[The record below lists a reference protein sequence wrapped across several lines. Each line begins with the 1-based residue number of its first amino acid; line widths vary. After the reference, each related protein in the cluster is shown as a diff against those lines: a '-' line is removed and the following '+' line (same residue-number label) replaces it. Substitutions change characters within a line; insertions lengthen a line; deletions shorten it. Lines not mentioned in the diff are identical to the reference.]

1 MRKLDRFIL
10 KSYIGPFFAILIIV
24 IFILAMQFLW
34 LYIDELV
41 GKGLEFRVIMEFL
54 MWGSIQTL
62 PLAMPLATL
71 LSSMMTLGG
80 MGENFEL
87 TAIKASGISLAR
99 VLVPMTVVGLLISVA
114 AFFVG
119 DRLVPYSINQIYTMR
134 DDIGRTKSEIKI
146 PTGTFYDGIDGYILR
161 VDRRNKKTGMMYNIQ
176 VYDHTGGKGN
186 TSITVADSGLLKMSK
201 SKDYL
206 TFQLFN
212 GTNYQEENTRKY
224 RDTTLAMRRIHFGR
238 QELVIPLENYSYQQS
253 DSARFGEQ
261 VRSMGLDG
269 LFHGRDSLSQLND
282 EAVRRRVYQFTH
294 SAGFEYYR
302 QLDSTWL
309 EKADHVMEP
318 VYSKKLTPREKQDA
332 YIIAGDKADDLEQ
345 VARSQVM
352 ESYDYIRLIY
362 RTDVEIWKKFAQ
374 ALACLLLF
382 FIGAPIG
389 AIIKKGGLGTPAVI
403 SMLFFVLY
411 WVVDIIGERLA
422 NNGATTAFIGKF
434 ASAFVLAPIGVF
446 LTFKAI
452 QDSSIL
458 NLDLFKSGYR
468 RVKSKFFRM
477 FRKTRIV
484 YMGTPEFS
492 VGPLDALI
500 RSGFRIVGVVTVPDK
515 PSGRGLKMNE
525 SAVKKYAVEKGLPLL
540 QPEKLKDE
548 QFLQDLAA
556 WRADLFVV
564 VGFRMLPEVVWSMP
578 KRGTFNLHAA
588 LLPQYRGAAPI
599 NWAVINGENI
609 TGVTTFMIDR
619 KIDTGGVI
627 LRSECRIEPADTAG
641 TLHDK
646 LMELGSHLV
655 VETVEG
661 LVQDN
666 VELRVQRSFI
676 QGSEL
681 LHPAPKLTRELQ
693 HIDWNDTTKH
703 VYNLIRGLSPFP
715 GAFTELVPK
724 QSTEGDALSVASA
737 KLLAE
742 ERVSPSV
749 EPIQLKVFFGEMRY
763 DLPKAAPGTVLSDGK
778 TYFAVATADGA
789 IAITDLQLAGKKRM
803 DVKAFLLGFRN
814 PASYRTTQGTS
825 KAEIAKAAPYED

>member
-1 MRKLDRFIL
+1 
-10 KSYIGPFFAILIIV
+10 
-24 IFILAMQFLW
+24 MQFLW

-99 VLVPMTVVGLLISVA
+99 VLVPMFVVGLLISVA
-114 AFFVG
+114 AYFVG

-146 PTGTFYDGIDGYILR
+146 PSGTFYDGIDGYILR
-161 VDRRNKKTGMMYNIQ
+161 VDRRNKQTGMMYNIQ
-176 VYDHTGGKGN
+176 VYDHTSDRGN
-186 TSITVADSGLLKMSK
+186 TRLTVADSGLLKMSK

-206 TFQLFN
+206 IFQLYN
-212 GTNYQEENTRKY
+212 GTNYQEENVRKY
-224 RDTTLAMRRIHFGR
+224 RDTTLTMRRIHFRR
-238 QELVIPLENYSYQQS
+238 QELVIPLENYAYQQS

-261 VRSMGLDG
+261 VKSMRLRD
-269 LFHGRDSLSQLND
+269 LRHGRDSLSQLND
-282 EAVRRRVYQFTH
+282 EGVRKRVYQFLH
-294 SAGFEYYR
+294 SSGLDYRR
-302 QLDSTWL
+302 QLDSTWH
-309 EKADHVMEP
+309 ERAQKGIMEP
-318 VYSKKLTPREKQDA
+318 LGDKESSWDNPHEKQSAYENAEKDA
-332 YIIAGDKADDLEQ
+332 LQYEQ
-345 VARSQVM
+345 VARNQMM

-434 ASAFVLAPIGVF
+434 ASAFVLAPIGAF

-452 QDSSIL
+452 QDSSVF
-458 NLDLFKSGYR
+458 NVDLFKSGYR

-500 RSGFRIVGVVTVPDK
+500 RNGYKIVGVVTVPDK

-525 SAVKKYAVEKGLPLL
+525 SAVKKYAVEHGLPLL

-556 WRADLFVV
+556 WKADLFVV
-564 VGFRMLPEVVWSMP
+564 VGFRMLPEVVWCMP

-609 TGVTTFMIDR
+609 TGVTTFMIDK

-627 LRSECRIEPADTAG
+627 LRSECRVEPTDTAG

-646 LMELGSHLV
+646 LMELGSQLV
-655 VETVEG
+655 LETVEG

-703 VYNLIRGLSPFP
+703 VYNLIRGLSPYP
-715 GAFTELVPK
+715 CAFTELVP
-724 QSTEGDALSVASA
+724 
-737 KLLAE
+737 E
-742 ERVSPSV
+742 ESSSV
-749 EPIQLKVFFGEMRY
+749 EPMQLKVFFGEMRT
-763 DLPKAAPGTVLSDGK
+763 DLHAAPGTVLSDGK
-778 TYFAVATADGA
+778 TYFAIATADGA

-814 PASYRTTQGTS
+814 PESYRATQGTS
-825 KAEIAKAAPYED
+825 KAEIAKAAPREDD